1 MGSPID
7 EEAVKALI
15 AEKTELEMKMGDPQV
30 QKDQQQAR
38 KIGRRHTQL
47 AQIAKSLMKWIF
59 RTL

>member
-7 EEAVKALI
+7 EEAVEALI

-38 KIGRRHTQL
+38 KSVAVTPSWRR
-47 AQIAKSLMKWIF
+47 
-59 RTL
+59 